1 MESRPPPPE
10 LPKLTTIEKAALRD
24 LFNYRRVA
32 PEMEVQLVKLRLA
45 EQKNGYCII
54 TELGH
59 MTLVF
64 GG

>member
-1 MESRPPPPE
+1 MESHTAPPD
-10 LPKLTTIEKAALRD
+10 LPKLTAIEKAALRE
-24 LFNYRRVA
+24 LFNYRA
-32 PEMEVQLVKLRLA
+32 IPPEMQARLIKLRLA
-45 EQKNGYCII
+45 EQKKGYCII